1 MRDQHKLSI
10 VYRDPK
16 GAKTTRTI
24 WPIGV
29 AFFESRRI
37 LAGWC
42 EMRKDFRSFR
52 TDRIERIKLKPERYP
67 GRRRDL
73 VKQWRGQVDAD
84 RRKTVD

>member
-1 MRDQHKLSI
+1 
-10 VYRDPK
+10 
-16 GAKTTRTI
+16 
-24 WPIGV
+24 
-29 AFFESRRI
+29 
-37 LAGWC
+37 
-42 EMRKDFRSFR
+42 MRKDFRSFR